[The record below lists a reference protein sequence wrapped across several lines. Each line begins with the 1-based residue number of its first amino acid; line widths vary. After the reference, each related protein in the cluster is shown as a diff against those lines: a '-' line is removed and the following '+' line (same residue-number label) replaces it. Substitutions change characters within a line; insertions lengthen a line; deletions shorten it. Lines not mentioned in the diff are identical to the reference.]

1 MTETIELDP
10 TQEQASQNGHDDR
23 WKTFDD
29 DASLLAHIISK
40 EPAEEVVEVPDWNV
54 RVLCKALDG
63 EGRIMV
69 EAAAW
74 NPETKRSDYSKAAHL
89 IALYGCYH
97 PTTGNRVF
105 SESHKDMLKQPQHG
119 GAVALLAMVILR
131 LSRMLGSDVEQA
143 KKN

>member
-1 MTETIELDP
+1 MVEITELDT
-10 TQEQASQNGHDDR
+10 TQEAPSANGHDAR

-29 DASLLAHIISK
+29 DASLLQHIISK
-40 EPAEEVVEVPDWNV
+40 EPLEEVVEVPDWNV

-69 EAAAW
+69 EAAAYDAG
-74 NPETKRSDYSKAAHL
+74 TKKTNYSKASHL

-105 SESHKDMLKQPQHG
+105 SEAHKDMLKQPQHG
-119 GAVALLAMVILR
+119 GAVALLAVTVLR
-131 LSRMLGSDVEQA
+131 LSGMLASDGDRA

>member
-1 MTETIELDP
+1 MVETAELDT
-10 TQEQASQNGHDDR
+10 TQEAPSANGHDAR

-40 EPAEEVVEVPDWNV
+40 EPAEELVEVPDWNV

-74 NPETKRSDYSKAAHL
+74 NPATKRMDYSKASHL
-89 IALYGCYH
+89 FALYGCYN

-105 SESHKDMLKQPQHG
+105 SDAHKDMLKAPQHG
-119 GAVALLAMVILR
+119 GAVALLAVTVMR
-131 LSRMLGSDVEQA
+131 LSGMFASDGDRA